1 MLEDL
6 SPAKLLIIVLLI
18 VVFFGGKKIPEIAQG
33 LGKGIREFRKATKDG
48 FGGADDETPPSGSP
62 AAAGAMVP
70 CFYCSTPVIRD
81 AKFCPSCGQS
91 LEPKKCSA
99 CNTVNPLG
107 NKFCNDCGEKL

>member
-33 LGKGIREFRKATKDG
+33 LGKGIREFRKATRDG
-48 FGGADDETPPSGSP
+48 FGAADEETAPSGS
-62 AAAGAMVP
+62 AAVGTATIP
-70 CFYCSTPVIRD
+70 CFYCSTQVARD

-91 LEPKKCSA
+91 LEPKKCSH
-99 CNTVNPLG
+99 CNAVNPLG